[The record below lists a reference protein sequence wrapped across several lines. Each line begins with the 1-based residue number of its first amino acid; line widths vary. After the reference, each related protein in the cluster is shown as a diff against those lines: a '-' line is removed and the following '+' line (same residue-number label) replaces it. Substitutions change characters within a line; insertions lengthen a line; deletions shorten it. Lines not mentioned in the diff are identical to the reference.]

1 VTEFNPAAELT
12 FARPRDEALGLTIT
26 DLLVVD
32 RLDELGIATQ
42 RIRLSGGGARS
53 RVWAQIRADASGR
66 PVEIADAADASPIGA
81 AILAATA
88 IGLSTSVQEAA
99 ERLAGR
105 IETIDPNPV
114 AGEIY
119 DRSYRRYRTLFDAL
133 APLH

>member
-1 VTEFNPAAELT
+1 M
-12 FARPRDEALGLTIT
+12 RD
-26 DLLVVD
+26 VVD
-32 RLDELGIATQ
+32 RLSELGIATR

-53 RVWAQIRADASGR
+53 RVWAQIRADVSGR
-66 PVEIADAADASPIGA
+66 PVEIASAADASPLGA
-81 AILAATA
+81 AILAAAA

-105 IETIDPNPV
+105 IETIDPDPV

-133 APLH
+133 APLHD